1 MNVGGQAVIE
11 GVMMRNKEKFAIAV
25 RKPDGS
31 IEIKKEKAREF
42 PKFFSWPF
50 VRGALGLWFTLY
62 DGIRALIWSG
72 NQQLDEDE
80 VIKPHE
86 AVLTMIFSFGI
97 ALVVFVGIPFFL
109 TKWIGIDGVLFD
121 LVDGLFRVGF
131 FLGYILLI
139 SRMDDVKTLFA
150 YHGAEHKSIACYE
163 AGEDL
168 IVSNVRKYSR
178 FHPRCG
184 TSFLVFVGG
193 ISILVFMLIP
203 GGTIMKLVGRV
214 VLIPVVAALGFEAIK
229 LSYRFDKNWLVRLA
243 IAPGLWTQ
251 RITTKEPTDSQIEV
265 GIASLKAVLDDHK
278 VLEGSEVL
286 A

>member
-11 GVMMRNKEKFAIAV
+11 GVMMRNREKFAIAV

-31 IEIKKEKAREF
+31 IEVKREKAREF

-62 DGIRALIWSG
+62 DGVRALIWSG
-72 NQQLDEDE
+72 NQQLEE
-80 VIKPHE
+80 EEEIKSHE
-86 AVLTMIFSFGI
+86 AVLTMIFSFAI
-97 ALVVFVGIPFFL
+97 ALIVFVGVPFFF
-109 TKWIGIDGVLFD
+109 TKWLGLTGPLFD
-121 LVDGLFRVGF
+121 IVDGLFRVGF
-131 FLGYILLI
+131 FLGYIILI
-139 SRMDDVKTLFA
+139 SKMSDVKTLFA
-150 YHGAEHKSIACYE
+150 YHGAEHKSIACFE
-163 AGEDL
+163 AGEEL
-168 IVSNVRKYSR
+168 NVTNVRKYSR

-203 GGTIMKLVGRV
+203 GGTVAKLVGRV

-229 LSYRFDKNWLVRLA
+229 LSYKFDKNWFVKMVIL
-243 IAPGLWTQ
+243 PGLWTQ
-251 RITTKEPTDSQIEV
+251 RITTQEPSDKQLEV
-265 GIASLKAVLDDHK
+265 GIASLKAVLDSHEAK
-278 VLEGSEVL
+278 EGSEVL